1 MFLSQ
6 IHCANISV
14 LYAVWK
20 KDIFLKKPIMLL
32 FHIHCGAK
40 RVSFK
45 EASHFSL
52 LSTLWG
58 HLSLAYTVGTKHIP

>member
-1 MFLSQ
+1 
-6 IHCANISV
+6 
-14 LYAVWK
+14 
-20 KDIFLKKPIMLL
+20 MLL

-58 HLSLAYTVGTKHIP
+58 HLSLAYTVGTKPRYYNTDTRKKERGLLVRRATTI

>member
-1 MFLSQ
+1 
-6 IHCANISV
+6 
-14 LYAVWK
+14 
-20 KDIFLKKPIMLL
+20 MLL

-52 LSTLWG
+52 LSSLWG